1 MTDSVAL
8 LRQVLPLVLP
18 RLRRFA
24 RTLTRHAH
32 DADDLAQIAI
42 ERALQRAAQWRP
54 PPTGATAEQIEGA
67 VRSWMF
73 GIVKNA
79 WIDDLRSRKRER
91 AVVRGDDAIEDVAD
105 DAHTAAEDR
114 LSITAAMQRL
124 PKEQR
129 LSDALSGP
137 GPGAAVTP
145 IGAARRDA
153 GRAARAAWS
162 LREWSA
168 VAATL
173 AVGVLV
179 GVFGSRG
186 SGDLPFETRQG
197 QLVAAAY
204 LDTALST
211 QRSGAAPQDAAA
223 RIGMSFRAAGGEYC
237 RTFAL
242 RTGASGL
249 ACRRDERWSLE
260 LLDGAA
266 TESAGADGF
275 RQASSALSPAML
287 GAISALGAGDPLT
300 PDEERQR
307 LASGWD
313 AASR

>member
-129 LSDALSGP
+129 LAVSLVLIEGLSYQEAADVMEVPVGTLTSRLSRAREAL
-137 GPGAAVTP
+137 AAQ
-145 IGAARRDA
+145 
-153 GRAARAAWS
+153 
-162 LREWSA
+162 LRGKE
-168 VAATL
+168 
-173 AVGVLV
+173 
-179 GVFGSRG
+179 
-186 SGDLPFETRQG
+186 P
-197 QLVAAAY
+197 
-204 LDTALST
+204 
-211 QRSGAAPQDAAA
+211 
-223 RIGMSFRAAGGEYC
+223 
-237 RTFAL
+237 
-242 RTGASGL
+242 AS
-249 ACRRDERWSLE
+249 
-260 LLDGAA
+260 
-266 TESAGADGF
+266 
-275 RQASSALSPAML
+275 
-287 GAISALGAGDPLT
+287 
-300 PDEERQR
+300 
-307 LASGWD
+307 
-313 AASR
+313 